1 MKRRD
6 FLVIGGLLLFSLV
19 LFLVFHVG
27 RQPGKEVIVRVDG
40 REQGRYSL
48 SKEGRFELN
57 GGTNILCI
65 RDGKAYMESADC
77 PDKVCIHQGT
87 ISKAGE
93 TIICLPNRLT
103 VTVTGDGE
111 VEGITG

>member
-6 FLVIGGLLLFSLV
+6 FLVIGSLLLLSLV
-19 LFLVFHVG
+19 LLLVLRVG
-27 RQPGKEVIVRVDG
+27 KKAGNEVIVRVDG
-40 REQGRYSL
+40 QEQGKYSL
-48 SKEGRFELN
+48 STSGRYELN

-65 RDGKAYMESADC
+65 EDGKAYMESADC
-77 PDKVCIHQGT
+77 PDKVCIHRGK

-103 VTVTGDGE
+103 VTVSGE
-111 VEGITG
+111 VEIEGFTG